1 MEKKRVKLLELFNVD
16 SDKYKDLDE
25 LYVVKV
31 DIYKAKASINIILEG
46 IDSLKY
52 NNSVVA
58 LVSELEKD
66 FGTKVNFCFNG
77 FTDENLPD
85 AYSNIESLI
94 RYYAARD
101 GEGPVKN
108 LADFISLQADIDY
121 DNGAALSY
129 ISYINVSS
137 GWSSMLGN
145 EDKESLTSA
154 INDANTI
161 CVGNEISC
169 RCEILC
175 HDHDMA
181 GMYMSQDDD
190 VIRAIEEGRMV
201 FPDIVKKQAMQKQN
215 LLPKIPGKLK
225 HNRPE
230 KKQNRKKR
238 NSIIRHR
245 PMQIISFTD
254 A

>member
-77 FTDENLPD
+77 FTDDNLPD

-145 EDKESLTSA
+145 EDK
-154 INDANTI
+154 
-161 CVGNEISC
+161 
-169 RCEILC
+169 
-175 HDHDMA
+175 
-181 GMYMSQDDD
+181 
-190 VIRAIEEGRMV
+190 
-201 FPDIVKKQAMQKQN
+201 
-215 LLPKIPGKLK
+215 
-225 HNRPE
+225 
-230 KKQNRKKR
+230 
-238 NSIIRHR
+238 
-245 PMQIISFTD
+245 
-254 A
+254 